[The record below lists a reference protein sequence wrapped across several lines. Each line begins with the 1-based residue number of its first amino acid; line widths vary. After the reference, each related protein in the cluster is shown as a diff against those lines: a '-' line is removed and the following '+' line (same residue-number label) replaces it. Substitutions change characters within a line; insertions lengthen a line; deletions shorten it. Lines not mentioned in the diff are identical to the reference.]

1 MIVDALVIAGP
12 NLFAPGSASVPEL
25 LAGAARLGIDAMVV
39 APGRPVT
46 YDLRSANDSLATA
59 ASDAG
64 GRVRRLARV
73 DPWQGEAAVA
83 ELHRCLEELGCV
95 GVYLSPGEESFP
107 VRVATEVARAA
118 AGAGVPIVVET
129 GAYARSEPL
138 QVLDLARS
146 VPSVPVVM
154 TSGGQINI
162 SGLSMTDAWAALR
175 RADNLHVLTNGEYR
189 QDYLESLV
197 AELGPDRLLFGS
209 GQPTYDQAFELE
221 RVRSADLGAAREAVL
236 GGNAA
241 RLFGAGAP

>member
-12 NLFAPGSASVPEL
+12 NLFAPGSAPLPDL

-46 YDLRSANDSLATA
+46 YELRSANDALAA
-59 ASDAG
+59 AARPD

-73 DPWQGEAAVA
+73 DPWQGGAAVD
-83 ELHRCLEELGCV
+83 ELRRCLEELGCV
-95 GVYLSPGEESFP
+95 GVYLSPGEENFP
-107 VRVATEVARAA
+107 VRIAAEVARAA
-118 AGAGVPIVVET
+118 ESAGVPIVVET
-129 GAYARSEPL
+129 GSYARSEPL

-146 VPSVPVVM
+146 APSVPVVM
-154 TSGGQINI
+154 TAGGQINI